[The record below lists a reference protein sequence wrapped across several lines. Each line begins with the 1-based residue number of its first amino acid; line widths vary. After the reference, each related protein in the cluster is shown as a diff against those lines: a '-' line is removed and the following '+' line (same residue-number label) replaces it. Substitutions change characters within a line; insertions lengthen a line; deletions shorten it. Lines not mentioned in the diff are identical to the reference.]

1 MKQERPINPA
11 GNLRPEWGSDVF
23 ALALRNLGL
32 KYISLN
38 PGASYRGLHDSLVNF
53 LGNESPQLVLCL
65 HEEHAVAIAHAY
77 AKVTGEPMAVALH
90 SNVGLMHG
98 SMGIFDAWCDRVPVI
113 VLGATG
119 PVDAASRRP
128 WIDWIHT
135 AQDQGALIRDF
146 TKWDDQP
153 GSVEAAVESIYRA
166 NLIARTA
173 PYGPVY
179 VCFDVMLQ
187 EKKLDGEV
195 RVPDAVRFGP
205 AGAQQPDPD
214 SVQGAAEALSGARNP
229 LILAG
234 RVSRRQ
240 DAWDQRVELA
250 ERLGARVL
258 TDHKAGAA
266 FPTSHALHAA
276 APMTF
281 MSPEARATLEQ
292 SDVILAL
299 DWIDLAGT
307 LNQVWAPGK
316 AKATIINATLD
327 VHNHR
332 AWSMDYQGLAPTDIR
347 LLAEPDAA
355 VAALLGALGD
365 SAPRPPAAVAQKTP
379 AVEWPEHDGDLAV
392 GDIAHAL
399 RHAIKDDPVSFIRLP
414 GGWPHGVIEFL
425 GPLDYLGSDGGGG
438 IGSGPGMAVGGA
450 LALKDTGRLAVAVLG
465 DGDFLMGVN
474 AFWTAAHYELPLLV
488 VVSNNRSYFNDEM
501 HQETVARDRGRD
513 PANRWIGQRIADPEP
528 DLAKLAE
535 AQGLAG
541 IGPVTTRGDLRDA
554 MAKAVGIVRAGGACV
569 VDVHVTPA
577 PRQVAKRPGTGK

>member
-1 MKQERPINPA
+1 MKKESPVNAA
-11 GNLRPEWGSDVF
+11 GNLRPEWGSDAF

-98 SMGIFDAWCDRVPVI
+98 SMGIFDAWCDRAPVI

-119 PVDAASRRP
+119 PVDAAARRP

-135 AQDQGALIRDF
+135 AQDQGALVRDF

-153 GSVEAAVESIYRA
+153 GSVDAAVESIYRA

-173 PYGPVY
+173 PHGPVY

-187 EKKLDGEV
+187 EKKLTGET
-195 RVPDAVRFGP
+195 RVPDAVRFAP
-205 AGAQQPDPD
+205 AGPQQPDP
-214 SVQGAAEALSGARNP
+214 AAVTAAVAALSGARQP

-234 RVSRRQ
+234 RVSRSQ
-240 DAWDQRVELA
+240 EAWDQRVALA

-266 FPTSHALHAA
+266 FPTDHALHAGA
-276 APMTF
+276 TF
-281 MSPEARATLEQ
+281 MPTEANTLLEQ
-292 SDVILAL
+292 SDVVLAL

-307 LNQVWAPGK
+307 LNQAWERGAP
-316 AKATIINATLD
+316 KATIINATVD
-327 VHNHR
+327 IHNHR
-332 AWSMDYQGLAPTDIR
+332 GWSMDYQGLAPTDVR

-355 VAALLGALGD
+355 VAALLGALGG
-365 SAPRPPAAVAQKTP
+365 ARPATPAATP
-379 AVEWPEHDGDLAV
+379 KPAPEWPERDGDLVV

-399 RHAIKDDPVSFIRLP
+399 KHVIKDDPVSFIRLP
-414 GGWPHGVIEFL
+414 GGWPPGVLEL
-425 GPLDYLGSDGGGG
+425 RGPLDYLGTDGGGG

-450 LALKDTGRLAVAVLG
+450 LALKDSDRIAVAVLG
-465 DGDFLMGVN
+465 DGDFLMGVS

-501 HQETVARDRGRD
+501 HQETVAKDRGRD
-513 PANRWIGQRIADPEP
+513 PANRWIGQRISDPDP
-528 DLAKLAE
+528 DIAKFAE
-535 AQGLAG
+535 AQGLDG
-541 IGPVTTRGDLRDA
+541 IGPVKTRPDLIGA
-554 MAKAVGIVRAGGACV
+554 IEKAVGIVRAGGACV

>member
-1 MKQERPINPA
+1 MKQERPVNPA

-65 HEEHAVAIAHAY
+65 HEEHAIAVAHAY

-90 SNVGLMHG
+90 SNVGLMHA
-98 SMGIFDAWCDRVPVI
+98 SMGIFDAWCDRTPVI

-187 EKKLDGEV
+187 EKKLKGEV

-205 AGAQQPDPD
+205 AGAQQPDP
-214 SVQGAAEALSGARNP
+214 GAAGAAAEALSKARHP

-234 RVSRRQ
+234 RVSRSQ
-240 DAWDQRVELA
+240 DAWDQRVALA

-258 TDHKAGAA
+258 TDFKAGAA
-266 FPTSHALHAA
+266 FPTDHALHAA
-276 APMTF
+276 APLMF
-281 MSPEARATLEQ
+281 MSPEARAVLEQ
-292 SDVILAL
+292 SDVVLAL

-307 LNQVWAPGK
+307 LNQVWAPGE

-327 VHNHR
+327 IHNHR

-355 VAALLGALGD
+355 VAALLGVLGD
-365 SAPRPPAAVAQKTP
+365 SSPRPPAAAAQKP
-379 AVEWPEHDGDLAV
+379 AAEWPEHGGDLVV

-414 GGWPHGVIEFL
+414 GGWPHGVLEFR
-425 GPLDYLGSDGGGG
+425 GPLDYFGGDGGAG

-535 AQGLAG
+535 AQGLEG

-554 MAKAVGIVRAGGACV
+554 MEQAVRTVRAGGACV

-577 PRQVAKRPGTGK
+577 PRQVAKRPGTGT